1 MRFFLTESARQN
13 NVTPLRMPNSGD
25 AGYDIRSN
33 ERVVLHPGEQG
44 LIATGLHVEIPMGMV
59 GILKDRSSFARAGL
73 RVSGGVIDASYR
85 GEIKVVIENRGFAPF
100 TIDINDRIVQMV
112 VVPCHTELVEQ
123 VDSLDDLSAT
133 DRGQG
138 GFGSTGVQ

>member
-13 NVTPLRMPNSGD
+13 NVTPLRAPNPGD

-44 LIATGLHVEIPMGMV
+44 LISTGLHVEIPIGMV

-73 RVSGGVIDASYR
+73 RVSAGVIDASYR

-112 VVPCHTELVEQ
+112 VVPCHTEPVEQ

-133 DRGQG
+133 HRDQG